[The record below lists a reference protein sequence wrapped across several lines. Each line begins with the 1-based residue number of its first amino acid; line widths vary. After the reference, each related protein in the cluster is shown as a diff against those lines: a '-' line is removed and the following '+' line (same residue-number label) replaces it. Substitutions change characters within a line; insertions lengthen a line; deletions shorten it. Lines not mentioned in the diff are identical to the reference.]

1 MIGLGAGIT
10 LIIMGAVIG
19 APGLIAVGV
28 IVDLVWILRSLW
40 STFGLRAV
48 TYERRLGSHRAISG
62 EQIDLEITVRNRKL
76 LPVPWLEV
84 EDYVSDSAA
93 FAGRELEPSDRPG
106 MALLRTTWTLG
117 WFQRVTRRLHIE
129 AERRGVYEFDTY
141 RLRVA
146 DLFASDSVDI
156 ERSAKQRYLVVP
168 RHVPVRA
175 SAPLSELPG
184 TTRVRRGLFEEPAL
198 FSGVRPYQPGDPLR
212 RVHWK
217 ATARL
222 GRTVSR
228 RYDPVHEQ
236 DVVIALDAQTLPG
249 QFWMMHY
256 DAELVES
263 LCVTAMSLARS
274 LISDG
279 VACGLAVNAYAS
291 QSNARWVYLAPS
303 ATTGQIERIADR
315 LADISRWASVPFAQV
330 LHQLG
335 QRMPPTT
342 SLVALSARDGEDYAP
357 VLRRLAMSG
366 RQVRVASI
374 GRHAAEA
381 TARARALGLPAS
393 ICRLE
398 PDWRTARA
406 LEMVG

>member
-236 DVVIALDAQTLPG
+236 GVVIALDAQTLPG

-279 VACGLAVNAYAS
+279 IACGLAVNAYAS